1 MPERHRDTTARSLRR
16 PGSRPDSS
24 PVGPV
29 SLPPGVPERR
39 RDFSVRTLLGGITA
53 AAALVAAVSSLA
65 ALDNSRRA
73 TDVAARANEIAV
85 ANAEPKPHVSLI
97 DTIYPA
103 EANPSDPP
111 CLALVP
117 DHNGYVYDAWWRSYT
132 LIVDINNSGR
142 VGVDLSI
149 IKSEW
154 LGTLIRH
161 GEPRPAESS
170 VNARPYASRDD
181 LTSWLSS
188 YAHADLPESLDGIS
202 FSQMPIHLDP
212 GATKRLALAADSVW
226 FLPLNAAGNAP
237 LNTWIAN
244 ESSHRLTFA
253 FADGQEVVLAV
264 GAPEPDNLPGTPA
277 PGSTYPPC

>member
-1 MPERHRDTTARSLRR
+1 LPERRRDTTARSLRR
-16 PGSRPDSS
+16 SGGRLDTS
-24 PVGPV
+24 PAGPV
-29 SLPPGVPERR
+29 SLPPAVPERR
-39 RDFSVRTLLGGITA
+39 RDFNVRALISGVTA
-53 AAALVAAVSSLA
+53 AAAVLAAVSSVV
-65 ALDNSRRA
+65 ALTNSWRA

-97 DTIYPA
+97 DTVYPA

-111 CLALVP
+111 CMSLVP
-117 DHNGYVYDAWWRSYT
+117 DHNGYIYDTWWRRYT

-142 VGVDLSI
+142 VGVDLSV

-154 LGTLIRH
+154 LGTLTLR
-161 GEPRPAESS
+161 GEPKRALSS
-170 VNARPYASRDD
+170 VNARPYASRDE
-181 LTSWLSS
+181 LTSWLSTS
-188 YAHADLPESLDGIS
+188 AHADIPESLDGIS

-253 FADGQEVVLAV
+253 FADGQEVILAV
-264 GAPEPDNLPGTPA
+264 GAPEPDDLPGEPA